1 MPPNVRSHLPHVG
14 RPVES
19 HTGTHARRWF
29 RLRICHT
36 GLVSSFSVLAD
47 GKAKAGLRSSI
58 ALVLFALVLLLAACT
73 SGEADSQAEDAE
85 PQLLEPAEAEEF
97 ADADPLDISDITGEP
112 TAPSGLR
119 IVSTTEGTIEIAW
132 DESREDGV
140 SSYLIIRSGVGG
152 ASSRI
157 DVTGNSYTDSGHE
170 DGDVFSYRVVAIR
183 DGLESAPSET
193 VTAQVGVD
201 TNPPRRPGRPEITE
215 EAGAQTLVWTSTD
228 DVSGIANYVL
238 IREVDGVVTEIEVPG
253 TETSYS
259 DDLPAG
265 TVATYAVV
273 AVDGGG
279 NVSEPSRNTT
289 LLTGTAADRV
299 VVVVSAQAEAGATTE
314 TARLER
320 ELLEAGYTISWFED
334 EFFDSNVTTGEDI
347 VLLLGDVAGD
357 GFDWNVFATDATVI
371 GLKASFIQAGGFL
384 DTPPKLDRV
393 AQVTYDSPDD
403 PARVV
408 SLTTTTRPLPVVYLP
423 ANEQLP
429 DLDVWAYPAWSDT
442 IAVAGIIEQGGELA
456 TGRLATGCRAFFPGN
471 TGSLAETSTAGWE
484 LLIEFVGD
492 VEATCG

>member
-1 MPPNVRSHLPHVG
+1 MRGFTKSDNETYVC
-14 RPVES
+14 
-19 HTGTHARRWF
+19 RWF
-29 RLRICHT
+29 HLRLRHT
-36 GLVSSFSVLAD
+36 EVVSSLDLGVLAD
-47 GKAKAGLRSSI
+47 GKARIGSRPVIGL
-58 ALVLFALVLLLAACT
+58 LVFALAFLLVACT
-73 SGEADSQAEDAE
+73 GEEAE
-85 PQLLEPAEAEEF
+85 PQAQEAEPELLEPAEAGDF
-97 ADADPLDISDITGEP
+97 PDADEIDVADFSGEP

-132 DESREDGV
+132 DESREEGV
-140 SSYLIIRSGVGG
+140 SRYQIIRSGVGG
-152 ASSRI
+152 SSTRI
-157 DVTGNSYTDSGHE
+157 DVTGNTYTDSGHD
-170 DGDVFSYRVVAIR
+170 DGDVFSYRVIALR
-183 DGLESAPSET
+183 DGVESALSEA

-201 TNPPRRPGRPEITE
+201 TNPPRRPGRPEVTE
-215 EAGAQTLVWTSTD
+215 TAGAQTLEWTATE

-238 IREVDGVVTEIEVPG
+238 TREVDGVVTEIEVPG
-253 TETSYS
+253 TETSYR

-279 NVSEPSRNTT
+279 NASEPSRSTT
-289 LLTGTAADRV
+289 LLTGTPADRV
-299 VVVVSAQAEAGATTE
+299 VVVVSAQPEAGATTE

-334 EFFDSNVTTGEDI
+334 GVFDSNVTTSDDI
-347 VLLLGDVAGD
+347 VLLLGDVVGD
-357 GFDWNVFATDATVI
+357 GFDWNIFATDATVI

-408 SLTTTTRPLPVVYLP
+408 SLTTTTRPRPVVYLP

-429 DLDVWAYPAWSDT
+429 DLEVWALPAWSDT
-442 IAVAGIIEQGGELA
+442 IAVAGIIEAGGELA
-456 TGRLATGCRAFFPGN
+456 TGRLAPGCRAFYPGN
-471 TGSLAETSTAGWE
+471 TGSLAETSTAGWD

-492 VEATCG
+492 VEAACG